1 MELYLLNVIHCYHF
15 IRHETPD
22 QFFIEPSQNPTNI
35 LVIDRLNHEFS
46 LVDGRKHVPSTARS
60 RSIFGIVGTIRL
72 LAGPYLVVITKCSK
86 AGMVNGQDI
95 WKVDETEIIPFART
109 FLHLNEEQVKM
120 SYFRL
125 FIQFEIII
133 CNY

>member
-1 MELYLLNVIHCYHF
+1 MGFYLIDETSRLFV
-15 IRHETPD
+15 IRHETSD

-46 LVDGRKHVPSTARS
+46 LVDGRKHVPSTAKS

-109 FLHLNEEQVKM
+109 ILHLNEEQVK
-120 SYFRL
+120 FCHL
-125 FIQFEIII
+125 
-133 CNY
+133 

>member
-1 MELYLLNVIHCYHF
+1 
-15 IRHETPD
+15 
-22 QFFIEPSQNPTNI
+22 
-35 LVIDRLNHEFS
+35 
-46 LVDGRKHVPSTARS
+46 
-60 RSIFGIVGTIRL
+60 
-72 LAGPYLVVITKCSK
+72 
-86 AGMVNGQDI
+86 MVNGQDI

-133 CNY
+133 YNY